1 MAGGGKRGGLK
12 KRVIELD
19 SVRNEI
25 NVTPLV
31 DVVLVLLIIMMVIGP
46 MLARGKEVPLPETRH
61 HLEPNDNH
69 EPIVA
74 VDQYGKIW
82 VDKEQVQDGPEQI
95 AQVQER
101 VKQLWHELAASNS
114 KLAASNSKL
123 GGKVDRSGEDRV
135 LIKVAPEIPYSDVY
149 PLIMALHDMGA
160 SGIDLGTE
168 ELKE

>member
-1 MAGGGKRGGLK
+1 MAKGRKHGRLPHKE
-12 KRVIELD
+12 IELD
-19 SVRNEI
+19 EVRNEI

-46 MLARGKEVPLPETRH
+46 MLARGKEVPLPQTRN

-82 VDKEQVQDGPEQI
+82 VDKDQVPDGPDQLSTI
-95 AQVQER
+95 QDLIQQQWQELR
-101 VKQLWHELAASNS
+101 
-114 KLAASNSKL
+114 ASNSKL
-123 GGKVDRSGEDRV
+123 GGDVDRTGENRV
-135 LIKVAPEIPYSDVY
+135 LVKVAPEIPYGDVY
-149 PLIMALHDMGA
+149 PLIMALHDTGA
-160 SGIDLGTE
+160 DGIDLGTE

>member
-1 MAGGGKRGGLK
+1 MGGGGKRGGFK
-12 KRVIELD
+12 KKPVELD

-46 MLARGKEVPLPETRH
+46 MLARGKEIPLPQTRH

-69 EPIVA
+69 EPIIA
-74 VDQYGKIW
+74 VDEDGGIW
-82 VDKEQVQDGPEQI
+82 VDKEKVPKGPEQFATI
-95 AQVQER
+95 IDLIQQEW
-101 VKQLWHELAASNS
+101 Q

-123 GGKVDRSGEDRV
+123 GGDVDRSGENRI
-135 LIKVAPEIPYSDVY
+135 LLKVDPTVTYGQVY
-149 PLIMALHDMGA
+149 PLIMALHEQLSPA
-160 SGIDLGTE
+160 GIDLGTE

>member
-1 MAGGGKRGGLK
+1 MGGGGKRGKRGLQK
-12 KRVIELD
+12 KVVELD

-46 MLARGKEVPLPETRH
+46 MLARGKEVPLPQTRH

-82 VDKEQVQDGPEQI
+82 VDKEQVPDGPEQL

-101 VKQLWHELAASNS
+101 VQQMWHELAASNT
-114 KLAASNSKL
+114 KL
-123 GGKVDRSGEDRV
+123 GGDVDRSGEDRV
-135 LIKVAPEIPYSDVY
+135 LIKVAPEIPYGDVY

>member
-1 MAGGGKRGGLK
+1 MAGGRKGARFAGKPVK
-12 KRVIELD
+12 LD
-19 SVRNEI
+19 DVRNEI

-46 MLARGKEVPLPETRH
+46 MLARGHEVKLPQTQY

-82 VDKEQVQDGPEQI
+82 VDKDEVPAGANQVTE
-95 AQVQER
+95 VQER
-101 VKQLWHELAASNS
+101 VQQMWQELRATNA
-114 KLAASNSKL
+114 KL
-123 GGKVDRSGEDRV
+123 GGAVDRSGEDRV
-135 LIKVAPEIPYSDVY
+135 LVKVAPEIPYGQVY
-149 PLIMALHDMGA
+149 PLIMALHELGA

-168 ELKE
+168 ERKE